1 MEPILR
7 SAQALKQ
14 EAEEIG
20 FEGKDILEYV
30 KEQQK
35 LDRVERAA
43 WRETQKM
50 QAQADVELAK
60 IRAEAE
66 AEEKKRA
73 DELQAEEK
81 RRADEI
87 RFAQIEAAKEQAKLE
102 AEKEL
107 KIKEMELQAQ
117 AQVTASSATTP
128 PPRNKDAKSP
138 KLPSF
143 IDEKDELDSYLLRFE
158 RYAENASWEKDT
170 WAIKLSALLT
180 GRAMDVYTRM
190 SDADA
195 SDYDKL
201 KKALLTRYNYTEDG
215 YRKRFREATPETE
228 ETPDQF
234 VIRLKN
240 YLAKWLE
247 LSGSSP
253 QNFDALVDLIVKEQF
268 INACSE
274 DLAMYLLERGP
285 KDLVELTT
293 WAQKYLIAHKEQLG
307 KSKAT
312 VQPRR
317 VDQKKTTH
325 SKPDSS
331 QGRQRLLQ
339 CYRCRGFGHR
349 QSECGTK
356 ISPGKDQKGSS
367 TPVSQSSQ
375 KKTRAMVAQLDE
387 DGEKAFTCVEVEGTG
402 SRSNSKK
409 SGTEGSTNSDRAVYS
424 AVCRAQSNDG
434 QTYVGVGKLN
444 GRPVKV
450 LRDTGCTG
458 MIVDRALVP
467 EVLVIPGSSGSLQ
480 MVDHTLIDVP
490 LANVYL
496 DSPYYKGHCRVM
508 CVSSPVYPVIIGNV
522 RGARRMLPDPDW
534 KAEDQPGVRAR
545 TSGGNNYKD
554 NEDNQGGDIPAW
566 MFRRSNQKTEKSAL
580 KERDSKKKPVQP
592 KEIDDRAKRNVKVK
606 EGATDEKCVAGP
618 VVTRAQAKKS
628 DKVHPLKVKEAMS
641 SVDKSTIEN
650 LQKKDSTLKKC
661 FDRIGKPIIRE
672 NYVGEFYK
680 KNGLLYRKHQETKTG
695 RSFNQLVVPKEL
707 RRQVMSVNH
716 ESAFSGH
723 LGAKKTEVRILP
735 NFFWPGLRQDVIR
748 FCRSCD
754 VCQRT
759 VKRGSVKKV
768 PLGSMPLIDTPFKR
782 VAVDIVGPIA
792 PPSEAGHRYILTLVD
807 YATRYPEAVP
817 LKKITTEAVAEA
829 LLDIYS
835 RVGIPEEVLTDQ
847 GTQFMSEC
855 MQEVSRLLSIKGLTS
870 TPYHPICNGLVERW
884 NGTLKS
890 MIKRLCQDQ
899 PKQWHRLINPVLF
912 AYREVPQESTGFSPF
927 QLLYGRSVR
936 GPGTILKELWT
947 KEVNIPEVKS
957 SYEYVTEL
965 RERLEDSLKLAQEE
979 LEKSQKRYKRQYDR
993 KAKPRRLEV
1002 GDRVLILLPTD
1013 SNKLLMQW
1021 RGPYTVESRV
1031 GANDYRV
1038 KMGSKTKTYH
1048 VNMLKKYIS
1057 REPEGNVVP
1066 VDDTDGATVAVAG
1079 VIHQDVDP
1087 ELGEVPDFEGYRQR
1101 EGVRD
1106 VKLGD
1111 ELPEDQRRVLKDLV
1125 RRYPDVFT
1133 DMPGETDVIQHQ
1145 IRLTDDT
1152 PIRCKPYP
1160 LPYAMREELRNEVDT
1175 MLEMGVVRPSTS
1187 PYASPII
1194 MVKKKDGSNRVCV
1207 DFRKLNKITEVD
1219 PEPMTTA
1226 EDLFRR
1232 LSGKKYLSKIDLT
1245 KGYWQIPVAPEDVH
1259 KTAFV
1264 TLDGQYEFTRM
1275 PFGMVNSGATL
1286 VRGLRKILEG
1296 MPGVGSYIDDIV
1308 IYNDS
1313 WEDHIKTLKELFGRL
1328 RKARI
1333 TARPTKCLLGAS
1345 RMEFLGHQVGGDV
1358 ITPSRDNLEKVRNT
1372 PRPTTKKQVRSFLGL
1387 VGYYRDHIPA
1397 FAEISAPLTDLLKK
1411 GKAEHIQWSEAQERA
1426 YSLLKEYLLQEPV
1439 LKLPDLS
1446 KPFVLR
1452 TDASGVGV
1460 AAVLLQENDGKLY
1473 PVGYASK
1480 KLNLTEARYPIIEKE
1495 CLAVVWGIKR
1505 FKLYLAGR
1513 RFTLQTD
1520 HKPLKYL
1527 KDASYQNDRVFRWAV
1542 AVQEYSFRVE
1552 DIPGRENIGADF
1564 LSRTGYSC

>member
-1 MEPILR
+1 MEPTLR
-7 SAQALKQ
+7 SAQVLKQ
-14 EAEEIG
+14 ETEDIG

-35 LDRVERAA
+35 LDREERAS
-43 WRETQKM
+43 WRNIRI
-50 QAQADVELAK
+50 AELQV
-60 IRAEAE
+60 
-66 AEEKKRA
+66 EEKKRA

-81 RRADEI
+81 KRADEI
-87 RFAQIEAAKEQAKLE
+87 RFAQIK

-107 KIKEMELQAQ
+107 KIKEMELQAQQAQ

-128 PPRNKDAKSP
+128 PPHNKDAKSP

-170 WAIKLSALLT
+170 WAIKLSAFLT

-317 VDQKKTTH
+317 ADQKKTTQ

-349 QSECGTK
+349 QSKCGTK

-375 KKTRAMVAQLDE
+375 KKTRALVAQLDE
-387 DGEKAFTCVEVEGTG
+387 DGDKAFTCVEVEGTR
-402 SRSNSKK
+402 SRRNSKK

-424 AVCRAQSNDG
+424 AVCRAQSND
-434 QTYVGVGKLN
+434 GVGKLN

-467 EVLVIPGSSGSLQ
+467 EVMVIPGSSGSLQ

-490 LANVYL
+490 LGNVYL

-522 RGARRMLPDPDW
+522 RGAQRMLPDPDW

-545 TSGGNNYKD
+545 TSVGNKDKD
-554 NEDNQGGDIPAW
+554 NDDNQGGVIPVW
-566 MFRRSNQKTEKSAL
+566 MFRRCNQKTEESAP
-580 KERDSKKKPVQP
+580 KKRDSKKKPAQP
-592 KEIDDRAKRNVKVK
+592 KENDDRARRNVKVK
-606 EGATDEKCVAGP
+606 EGATEEKCVAGP

-628 DKVHPLKVKEAMS
+628 DKVHLLKVKEAMS

-735 NFFWPGLRQDVIR
+735 NFFWPRLRQDVIR

-759 VKRGSVKKV
+759 IKRGSVKKV

-782 VAVDIVGPIA
+782 VAFDIVGPIA

-870 TPYHPICNGLVERW
+870 TPYHPICNGLVER
-884 NGTLKS
+884 
-890 MIKRLCQDQ
+890 
-899 PKQWHRLINPVLF
+899 
-912 AYREVPQESTGFSPF
+912 
-927 QLLYGRSVR
+927 
-936 GPGTILKELWT
+936 
-947 KEVNIPEVKS
+947 
-957 SYEYVTEL
+957 
-965 RERLEDSLKLAQEE
+965 
-979 LEKSQKRYKRQYDR
+979 
-993 KAKPRRLEV
+993 
-1002 GDRVLILLPTD
+1002 
-1013 SNKLLMQW
+1013 
-1021 RGPYTVESRV
+1021 
-1031 GANDYRV
+1031 
-1038 KMGSKTKTYH
+1038 
-1048 VNMLKKYIS
+1048 
-1057 REPEGNVVP
+1057 
-1066 VDDTDGATVAVAG
+1066 
-1079 VIHQDVDP
+1079 
-1087 ELGEVPDFEGYRQR
+1087 
-1101 EGVRD
+1101 
-1106 VKLGD
+1106 
-1111 ELPEDQRRVLKDLV
+1111 
-1125 RRYPDVFT
+1125 
-1133 DMPGETDVIQHQ
+1133 
-1145 IRLTDDT
+1145 
-1152 PIRCKPYP
+1152 
-1160 LPYAMREELRNEVDT
+1160 
-1175 MLEMGVVRPSTS
+1175 
-1187 PYASPII
+1187 
-1194 MVKKKDGSNRVCV
+1194 
-1207 DFRKLNKITEVD
+1207 
-1219 PEPMTTA
+1219 
-1226 EDLFRR
+1226 
-1232 LSGKKYLSKIDLT
+1232 
-1245 KGYWQIPVAPEDVH
+1245 
-1259 KTAFV
+1259 
-1264 TLDGQYEFTRM
+1264 
-1275 PFGMVNSGATL
+1275 
-1286 VRGLRKILEG
+1286 
-1296 MPGVGSYIDDIV
+1296 
-1308 IYNDS
+1308 
-1313 WEDHIKTLKELFGRL
+1313 
-1328 RKARI
+1328 
-1333 TARPTKCLLGAS
+1333 
-1345 RMEFLGHQVGGDV
+1345 
-1358 ITPSRDNLEKVRNT
+1358 
-1372 PRPTTKKQVRSFLGL
+1372 
-1387 VGYYRDHIPA
+1387 
-1397 FAEISAPLTDLLKK
+1397 
-1411 GKAEHIQWSEAQERA
+1411 
-1426 YSLLKEYLLQEPV
+1426 
-1439 LKLPDLS
+1439 
-1446 KPFVLR
+1446 
-1452 TDASGVGV
+1452 
-1460 AAVLLQENDGKLY
+1460 
-1473 PVGYASK
+1473 
-1480 KLNLTEARYPIIEKE
+1480 
-1495 CLAVVWGIKR
+1495 
-1505 FKLYLAGR
+1505 
-1513 RFTLQTD
+1513 
-1520 HKPLKYL
+1520 
-1527 KDASYQNDRVFRWAV
+1527 
-1542 AVQEYSFRVE
+1542 
-1552 DIPGRENIGADF
+1552 
-1564 LSRTGYSC
+1564 